1 MMNRIKIY
9 PKPSLRTICQSAIHH
24 SNRAFQNFLKQM
36 GFRYLLFIVLLPAS
50 LYAQNR
56 TGGRINDPG
65 RSNNYQQLQQQ
76 FNQASAVVSGLIV
89 TEGAIDA
96 EAYIVGPGDQFAL
109 TIGGA
114 TPLQQIV
121 PVTAEG
127 NLLLFDVGSVAVA
140 GMTLALVREKA
151 IDALRVQYEN
161 VHLDVN
167 LVQPRRFYVHLSGA
181 FPEPGRYLMLPLARL
196 DDAVQQAFAAQA
208 AARPDPS
215 AGNEIRIVG
224 SATSEVPAT
233 QPGFKPSLR
242 NVKLTRR
249 DGSEH
254 NIDLF
259 KYYTH
264 GDLDQ
269 NPYLQEGDVVY
280 LGSYHENRE
289 TIQVTGD
296 VASPGKI
303 EFREGDT
310 VLDALNMVAGSAD
323 LSNIQR
329 VRLTRR
335 NPGAGITTPVDLD
348 VQAMQSGQSPSVSLM
363 AGDYLNIEMVET
375 ASAAV
380 YGQVQYPGSFPI
392 ESGQTSLKA
401 VIELAGGL
409 KPDANLNLAY
419 LERRISH
426 SPKPDA
432 ANSSLDF
439 FERAYFRSSL
449 AANRIPIN
457 IESALQP
464 DAAPILLYNGDV
476 VVFPRDEQAIHVT
489 GNAVNP
495 GYIPF
500 VEGQPATYYIN
511 QAGGAAQLTTGIY
524 IFEVGS
530 GEVHTNTSVILKPGD
545 TVFINRETITDSPE
559 LQSLLLSDQ
568 ISKRQ
573 TRIATTQTIITG
585 ITALVGIINT
595 YLLIRDRLN
604 Q

>member
-1 MMNRIKIY
+1 
-9 PKPSLRTICQSAIHH
+9 
-24 SNRAFQNFLKQM
+24 M
-36 GFRYLLFIVLLPAS
+36 GFRYLLLILLMPAS

-96 EAYIVGPGDQFAL
+96 DTYIVGPGDQFAL

-127 NLLLFDVGSVAVA
+127 NMLLFDVGSVPVA
-140 GMTLALVREKA
+140 GMTLALVRQKA

-208 AARPDPS
+208 IARPDPT

-242 NVKLTRR
+242 NVILTRR
-249 DGSEH
+249 DGSKH
-254 NIDLF
+254 NFDLF

-264 GDLDQ
+264 GDLDH

-289 TIQVTGD
+289 SIQVTGD

-303 EFREGDT
+303 EYREGDT
-310 VLDALNMVAGSAD
+310 VLDALNMVAGNAD

-335 NPGAGITTPVDLD
+335 NPGAGITAPVDLD
-348 VQAMQSGQSPSVSLM
+348 VQAMQSGQVPSVSLM

-375 ASAAV
+375 ATAAV
-380 YGQVQYPGSFPI
+380 YGQVQFPGSFPI
-392 ESGQTSLKA
+392 ESGVTTLKEIVA
-401 VIELAGGL
+401 LAGGL
-409 KPDANLNLAY
+409 KPEANLNIAY

-426 SPKPDA
+426 SPKPDP
-432 ANSSLDF
+432 ANTDLDF
-439 FERAYFRSSL
+439 FERAYFRSAL
-449 AANRIPIN
+449 TANRIPID
-457 IESALQP
+457 IEGALQP
-464 DAAPILLYNGDV
+464 DTAPITLYNGDV

-500 VEGQPATYYIN
+500 VEGQPATYYID
-511 QAGGAAQLTTGIY
+511 QAGGTAQLTTGIY
-524 IFEVGS
+524 IFETGS

-568 ISKRQ
+568 VSKRQ
-573 TRIATTQTIITG
+573 TRIANTQTIITG
-585 ITALVGIINT
+585 ITALVGIVNT
-595 YLLIRDRLN
+595 FLLIRDRLSN
-604 Q
+604 

>member
-1 MMNRIKIY
+1 M
-9 PKPSLRTICQSAIHH
+9 
-24 SNRAFQNFLKQM
+24 QM
-36 GFRYLLFIVLLPAS
+36 GFRYLLLILLMPAS

-96 EAYIVGPGDQFAL
+96 NTYIVGPGDQFSL

-127 NLLLFDVGSVAVA
+127 NMLLFDVGSIPAS
-140 GMTLALVREKA
+140 GLTLTEVRQKA

-208 AARPDPS
+208 IARPDPT
-215 AGNEIRIVG
+215 AGNQIRIVG

-242 NVKLTRR
+242 NVLLRHRNGTERT
-249 DGSEH
+249 
-254 NIDLF
+254 IDLF

-264 GDLDQ
+264 GDLEH
-269 NPYLQEGDVVY
+269 NPYLQEGDVIY
-280 LGSYHENRE
+280 IGSYHENRE

-335 NPGAGITTPVDLD
+335 SQTGGIIAPVDLD
-348 VQAMQSGQSPSVSLM
+348 VQAMQSGQAPSVPLM

-375 ASAAV
+375 ATAAV
-380 YGQVQYPGSFPI
+380 YGQVQFPGSFPI
-392 ESGQTSLKA
+392 QSGQTTLKD
-401 VIELAGGL
+401 VLELAGGL

-426 SPKPDA
+426 SPKPNAD
-432 ANSSLDF
+432 NSSLDF

-449 AANRIPIN
+449 TASRIPIN

-464 DAAPILLYNGDV
+464 EAAPITLYNGDV

-489 GNAVNP
+489 GNAVKP

-500 VEGQPATYYIN
+500 VDGQPATYYIER
-511 QAGGAAQLTTGIY
+511 AGGAAQLTTGIY

-530 GEVHTNTSVILKPGD
+530 GEVHTNTSVVLKPGD

-585 ITALVGIINT
+585 ITALVGIVNT

-604 Q
+604 R

>member
-1 MMNRIKIY
+1 MNRIKIY

>member
-1 MMNRIKIY
+1 
-9 PKPSLRTICQSAIHH
+9 
-24 SNRAFQNFLKQM
+24 M

>member
-1 MMNRIKIY
+1 
-9 PKPSLRTICQSAIHH
+9 
-24 SNRAFQNFLKQM
+24 M

-511 QAGGAAQLTTGIY
+511 QAGGTAQLTTGIY